1 MYRYYLELG
10 EPERFRRA
18 RRARAPHAG
27 VVVTIS
33 SAKVHSTPGARRPG
47 WRAWAAP
54 LAAAAAA
61 AAVVAGG
68 SAPGRALAA
77 DPAVTAP
84 AVMRAVPDYYVA
96 LAADGNPNFVPS
108 HAVVRSTASGRV
120 LATIRPPAH
129 GTFVAVTAA
138 ASDRTF
144 VLGEQPW
151 ATGGAVQTFE
161 PETFYL
167 LTLGRSGTV
176 KGTRRL
182 PGVPVQPQGSMVT
195 GLALSPGGHKL
206 AVAFQPAHLTA
217 EKMGIRIYSI
227 PSGATRT
234 WFAGGTIGMS
244 EDDSGAISWT
254 ADGRTLAFD
263 WIDTTEVAVRLL
275 NTSARGGSL
284 IADSRL
290 AVVIRTLTPRPGPFP
305 ARQPLSCQTD
315 QIISPDGSVIVCGAS
330 AIVSVIR
337 VGHSVKITAEEAF
350 LEYSAATG
358 KLLRTMD
365 KHTVQGSAAIGLYWS
380 APAGKV
386 LIVATAAGSGSR
398 AGVLR
403 GARFTPL
410 PGAANLGAAAW

>member
-1 MYRYYLELG
+1 MLAVISGAFSTTRLAWQAPGGQQRQYARGQKAARGPAGSVLYCYYLELSKP
-10 EPERFRRA
+10 EPFKRA

-27 VVVTIS
+27 AIVTIS
-33 SAKVHSTPGARRPG
+33 SARAQSTPGTRRRPG
-47 WRAWAAP
+47 WRAWAVP
-54 LAAAAAA
+54 LAAAAVVAA
-61 AAVVAGG
+61 IVAGG
-68 SAPGRALAA
+68 SAPGAALAA
-77 DPAVTAP
+77 DPAAAAP
-84 AVMRAVPDYYVA
+84 AGVGGVPAYYVA

-138 ASDRTF
+138 ANDRTF

-234 WFAGGTIGMS
+234 WFAAGTIGMS

-284 IADSRL
+284 IADSRV
-290 AVVIRTLTPRPGPFP
+290 AVVIRTLPPRPGPFS

-330 AIVSVIR
+330 AIVSVTR
-337 VGHSVKITAEEAF
+337 AGHSLKITAEEVF

-358 KLLRTMD
+358 KLLRTMAS
-365 KHTVQGSAAIGLYWS
+365 T
-380 APAGKV
+380 
-386 LIVATAAGSGSR
+386 R
-398 AGVLR
+398 
-403 GARFTPL
+403 
-410 PGAANLGAAAW
+410 

>member
-1 MYRYYLELG
+1 M
-10 EPERFRRA
+10 A
-18 RRARAPHAG
+18 
-27 VVVTIS
+27 I
-33 SAKVHSTPGARRPG
+33 
-47 WRAWAAP
+47 
-54 LAAAAAA
+54 
-61 AAVVAGG
+61 VAGG
-68 SAPGRALAA
+68 SAPGAALAA
-77 DPAVTAP
+77 DPAAAAP
-84 AVMRAVPDYYVA
+84 AGVGGVPAYYVA

-138 ASDRTF
+138 ANDRTF

-195 GLALSPGGHKL
+195 GLALSPGGRKL

-234 WFAGGTIGMS
+234 WFAAGTIGMS

-263 WIDTTEVAVRLL
+263 WTDKTADTVRLL

-284 IADSRL
+284 IADSRV
-290 AVVIRTLTPRPGPFP
+290 AVVIRTLAPRPSPV
-305 ARQPLSCQTD
+305 RQPLTCQTD
-315 QIISPDGSVIVCGAS
+315 QIISPDGSVIACGAS
-330 AIVSVIR
+330 AIVSVTR
-337 VGHSVKITAEEAF
+337 AGHVLQITAEEAF

-365 KHTVQGSAAIGLYWS
+365 KHTVRGSAAIGLYWS
-380 APAGKV
+380 GPSGKV
-386 LIVATAAGSGSR
+386 LIVATASGSGSR

-410 PGAANLGAAAW
+410 PGTANLGAAAW

>member
-1 MYRYYLELG
+1 MR
-10 EPERFRRA
+10 
-18 RRARAPHAG
+18 G
-27 VVVTIS
+27 V
-33 SAKVHSTPGARRPG
+33 
-47 WRAWAAP
+47 
-54 LAAAAAA
+54 
-61 AAVVAGG
+61 
-68 SAPGRALAA
+68 
-77 DPAVTAP
+77 PA
-84 AVMRAVPDYYVA
+84 YYVA
-96 LAADGNPNFVPS
+96 LASDGNPNFVPS

-120 LATIRPPAH
+120 LATIQPPAH

-151 ATGGAVQTFE
+151 ATGGADQTFE

-167 LTLGRSGTV
+167 LTLGKSGTV
-176 KGTRRL
+176 QAIRRL

-195 GLALSPGGHKL
+195 GLALSASGREL
-206 AVAFQPAHLTA
+206 AVAFQPAHLTQ
-217 EKMGIRIYSI
+217 EKMGIRIYSL
-227 PSGATRT
+227 PSGAART
-234 WFAGGTIGMS
+234 WFADSTIGMS
-244 EDDSGAISWT
+244 EDDSDAISWT

-263 WIDTTEVAVRLL
+263 WADNTEVAVRLL

-284 IADSRL
+284 IADSRV
-290 AVVIRTLTPRPGPFP
+290 AVVVRTLTPPSPSP

-330 AIVSVIR
+330 AIVSVAR
-337 VGHSVKITAEEAF
+337 VGHSLKVTVKEAF

-365 KHTVQGSAAIGLYWS
+365 EHTMKGPAAIGLYWS
-380 APAGKV
+380 GPSGKV
-386 LIVATAAGSGSR
+386 LIVATPAGSGSR